1 MSPPRVV
8 IVVLL
13 ALIVFGFVAQ
23 AVAGITAA
31 PSAAPVGTQATPTAT
46 PAADTGRGEPV
57 RRALATVER
66 AFNAGEVSR
75 LCRPA
80 ALVDRAVIRQQNR
93 LPGGCESELE
103 GLMATEQPLRLTVH
117 QLTLKQGLA
126 SATVT
131 TTNGT
136 DVSVD
141 FIPDGHGWL
150 LSFSG
155 GDDPMPA
162 LADDD

>member
-1 MSPPRVV
+1 MSPRRAV

-23 AVAGITAA
+23 ALAGITAA
-31 PSAAPVGTQATPTAT
+31 PAAKQATPTAT
-46 PAADTGRGEPV
+46 PTVGTGRGDPV
-57 RRALATVER
+57 RRALAAVER

-80 ALVDRAVIRQQNR
+80 ALVDRAVVRQQNG
-93 LPGGCESELE
+93 LPGGCESEVE
-103 GLMATEQPLRLTVH
+103 GLMANEPPLRLTVH

-126 SATVT
+126 SATVST
-131 TTNGT
+131 GNGT

-141 FIPDGHGWL
+141 FVRDGQRWL

-155 GDDPMPA
+155 GNDPMPA